1 MKRQWTIARF
11 RFELAPA
18 HDLMLNHSVAD
29 WAFEFP
35 VWHLSEGDGSES
47 WKGGRVIAQPCRIF
61 NFLHVGG
68 RTGSNNFTRTGT
80 LLARGRGGLGEQQ
93 SRCLRQTS
101 QCFTDS
107 RMCRGAHRH
116 LWWTTMKESKPGRNR
131 HSVHRDLITGSH
143 CTCPLCQMKA
153 PRRVWT
159 VINSSSVFQSFVH
172 TIWKKNKS
180 KDWEHSYIW
189 YRSDAHHAPHIVI
202 LHHVLGLNLLK
213 ASAKSERIVAHTSSR
228 WFMQGPQLSRQ
239 RKRWLCCL
247 L

>member
-1 MKRQWTIARF
+1 MTRWFVAALAGVDLFSIICIYPPTLLQHRGHIFDGDNELSHGCASN
-11 RFELAPA
+11 LAPA

-93 SRCLRQTS
+93 SRCLRQAS

-153 PRRVWT
+153 PRRVW
-159 VINSSSVFQSFVH
+159 N
-172 TIWKKNKS
+172 
-180 KDWEHSYIW
+180 W
-189 YRSDAHHAPHIVI
+189 Y
-202 LHHVLGLNLLK
+202 
-213 ASAKSERIVAHTSSR
+213 
-228 WFMQGPQLSRQ
+228 
-239 RKRWLCCL
+239 
-247 L
+247 

>member
-143 CTCPLCQMKA
+143 CTCPPCQMKA
-153 PRRVWT
+153 PRRVW
-159 VINSSSVFQSFVH
+159 NC
-172 TIWKKNKS
+172 
-180 KDWEHSYIW
+180 Y
-189 YRSDAHHAPHIVI
+189 
-202 LHHVLGLNLLK
+202 
-213 ASAKSERIVAHTSSR
+213 
-228 WFMQGPQLSRQ
+228 
-239 RKRWLCCL
+239 
-247 L
+247 